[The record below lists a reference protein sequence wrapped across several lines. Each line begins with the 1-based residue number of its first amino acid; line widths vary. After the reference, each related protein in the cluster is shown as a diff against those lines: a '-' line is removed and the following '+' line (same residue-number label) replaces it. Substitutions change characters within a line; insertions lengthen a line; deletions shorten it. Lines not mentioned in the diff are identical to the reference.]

1 MSEGISNNFEPRISP
16 PKPRT
21 LELSGKKERE
31 GLTPEEEGE
40 LRGLFAHPD
49 NPEAASLL
57 QKEYLTSQGMGQM
70 SDEERERLR
79 IIRMEKYRR
88 EHKEELSQDTPPK
101 PDEAKQAEASAAELS
116 MLHTQAKIASLEGRW
131 DGLPKE
137 VIDRMIQ
144 AIPED
149 VIVYTKET
157 LHLVPKDE
165 PSEMELYFLSKI
177 QNLSDFRKDDKP
189 EGALRIMESI
199 RCLRD
204 KIRTK
209 KFLVGLTETLNNID
223 SSEKSEIE
231 ICDAG
236 TGAIPILAI
245 YAALSSEKV
254 RCTAIELNPN
264 SAAIARQVI
273 EAFGLQDRIKIL
285 QTDATKFESEKQ
297 FDLLI
302 SETMHSGLTA
312 EPMVQIFSNLKKY
325 LKEGGAVLP
334 SAVKVR
340 VALVPLQDWTS
351 PKGFVKIYGNLHH
364 VVSPDWKEVVNYKP
378 GDDLKEIAFDVP
390 VEDVPKGSYFVLV
403 TSEVDIGSQQIDSYQ
418 SLITM
423 PQFLRDAKSNPAI
436 FDVKTGDR
444 HNTINVKYK
453 PGEMLDG
460 VSKFN

>member
-1 MSEGISNNFEPRISP
+1 
-16 PKPRT
+16 
-21 LELSGKKERE
+21 
-31 GLTPEEEGE
+31 
-40 LRGLFAHPD
+40 
-49 NPEAASLL
+49 
-57 QKEYLTSQGMGQM
+57 M

-88 EHKEELSQDTPPK
+88 ERRVEPSENAPSKL
-101 PDEAKQAEASAAELS
+101 DEKKQAEASAAELH
-116 MLHTQAKIASLEGRW
+116 MLYIQAKIAALKGHW

-144 AIPED
+144 AIPDD
-149 VIVYTKET
+149 VTVYTKET
-157 LHLVPKDE
+157 LHSMPKDE
-165 PSEMELYFLSKI
+165 PSEIELYFLSKI
-177 QNLSDFRKDDKP
+177 QNLPDFRKDDKP

-209 KFLVGLTETLNNID
+209 KFLAGLTEALNNIG

-231 ICDAG
+231 MCDAG

-264 SAAIARQVI
+264 SAAIAEKVV

-285 QTDATKFESEKQ
+285 RTDAIKFEPEKQ
-297 FDLLI
+297 IDLLI

-312 EPMVQIFSNLKKY
+312 EPMVQILSNLNKY
-325 LKEGGAVLP
+325 LKEDGVALP
-334 SAVKVR
+334 SAVRIKA
-340 VALVPLQDWTS
+340 ALVPLNDWTS

-364 VVSPDWKEVVNYKP
+364 VVSPNWEEVVHYEP
-378 GDDLKEIAFDVP
+378 GDNLEEIAFNVP
-390 VEDVPKGSYFVLV
+390 VEGAPKGSYFVLV
-403 TSEVDIGSQQIDSYQ
+403 TSEVDIGSQRINSYQ

-423 PQFLRDAKSNPAI
+423 PQFLRDAKSDPMI
-436 FDVKTGDR
+436 FDIKDSDSR
-444 HNTINVKYK
+444 HSISVTYK

-460 VSKFN
+460 VSRLD